1 MKRLVSGIMLTLLLI
16 SMLTLT
22 LNVLP
27 VKSSNPDV
35 LFFDDFNDNTINLFM
50 WSPWQSGGVTIA
62 EANQRLEIFFPY
74 DSSGV
79 VFSGSIHSNCW
90 LRGDFDIQ
98 ADFYLLEW
106 PSIDQ
111 LGTGNGVRMGLSVAG
126 DSQDWGVTRTS
137 FGTSMDFPDYP
148 REVCLFD
155 STVGQLKG
163 MTSTSDMSG
172 ILRIVRSGNIVN
184 AYYFNST
191 VNDWVF
197 IASEYVM
204 TGDVRFTLAAW
215 SHDYAFM
222 NCNVKLAF
230 DNFLVNSGILI
241 CPKISV
247 TTDID
252 PDTLNLRSRGQ
263 WITAYIE
270 LPEGYDVNDINVSTI
285 MLNDTVPAE
294 LKPFAIGDYDS
305 DTVPDLMV
313 KFDRAE
319 VISYILANVDL
330 TQLYEDRFMTI
341 TLTITGYLN
350 DGTPFQGSTTIRIVM
365 PMPRG
370 LYRIFPI

>member
-1 MKRLVSGIMLTLLLI
+1 
-16 SMLTLT
+16 
-22 LNVLP
+22 
-27 VKSSNPDV
+27 
-35 LFFDDFNDNTINLFM
+35 
-50 WSPWQSGGVTIA
+50 
-62 EANQRLEIFFPY
+62 
-74 DSSGV
+74 V
-79 VFSGSIHSNCW
+79 VFSGSITSNCW

-111 LGTGNGVRMGLSVAG
+111 LGTGNGVRIGLSVAG
-126 DSQDWGVTRTS
+126 DSQDWGVQRTS

-155 STVGQLKG
+155 STVGHLKG

-184 AYYFNST
+184 GYYFNST

-204 TGDVRFTLAAW
+204 TGDVRFALAAW

-270 LPEGYDVNDINVSTI
+270 LPEGYDVADINVSTLV
-285 MLNDTVPAE
+285 LNDTIPAE
-294 LKPFAIGDYDS
+294 LRPIAVGDYDN
-305 DTVPDLMV
+305 DAIPDLMV
-313 KFDRAE
+313 KFDRQA
-319 VISYILANVDL
+319 VINLILQNY
-330 TQLYEDRFMTI
+330 QFMDRFGTVA
-341 TLTITGYLN
+341 LTITGKLY
-350 DGTPFQGSTTIRIVM
+350 DGTPFQGTDTIRIIM

-370 LYRIFPI
+370 PFRIFPI